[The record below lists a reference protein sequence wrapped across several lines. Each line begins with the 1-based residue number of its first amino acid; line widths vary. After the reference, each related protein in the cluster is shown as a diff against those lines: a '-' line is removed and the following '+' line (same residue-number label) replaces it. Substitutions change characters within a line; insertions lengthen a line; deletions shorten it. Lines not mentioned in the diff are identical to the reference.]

1 MNLKQDYSN
10 DNRALVGD
18 WHLSYW
24 SVLWFIGS
32 VFFFTFCG
40 FVQAAQ
46 QVVQS
51 PSSSNSAQNTRPNID
66 IDKGSKRQFNIAIG
80 QDSYPYQFETT
91 SGAAD
96 GLMVDLWR
104 LWARKNNYEV
114 NFMPAQWSRSIELLD
129 QQQVDFHAGLSILT
143 ERQKRYQMG
152 RPLVAIHSG
161 LFVHQKLSGI
171 ATLEDVR
178 PYVIGVV
185 DGAMHI
191 SALRKLLPDIHLKR
205 YPTRDD
211 LYRAALKGEVRVFVG
226 LDRLSARHPQ
236 FNKIS
241 KLFPLYKKIDYQS
254 FYLTYAVNRQLPEQG
269 SEMALII
276 SQGLEKVTAEEI
288 KNIEKKWLGI
298 GAEADT
304 LVIALP
310 IDRAP
315 FMSVS
320 ANGEPIGLIVDI
332 WKEWAKKTKR
342 EIAFLTDN
350 SSISIANLANRKA
363 DIHAGF
369 ADVSINVDSFP
380 HAHHIYSYQAYIYY
394 PTDGAEARD
403 EPNINNSNLG
413 VLADTPV
420 IKDIRER
427 YVGTKLVPFTN
438 YQQMISAATEGKIDA
453 FVAGEQMVEVELI
466 KHNLLSKFSRIE
478 NVSFENRMYALVRQD
493 NQALISQIK
502 EGFSLIDLEQLRA
515 LERSWIKSTDAL
527 HFANAKVKIALN
539 ASQKSWL
546 MRHPVIRLGALKDW
560 APIEFV
566 DDDGHL
572 IGVTA
577 DLISIIEKR
586 AQVFIEVKLFDEWN
600 DIVSALQNREIDMV
614 ASMDKTAERESF
626 ANFTEEYWPQHWAVV
641 TDYNQEPV
649 SLLAQ
654 LKGKR
659 LAVVKG
665 YQLIPFIHQRFPQI
679 LLQVVPDHRSGFI
692 AIRNGQADA
701 FIDGMANVASEIR
714 AGQYQ
719 DLRFSLVDD
728 IPPAMERIGVRKDW
742 QPLIGI
748 LNKVISTISD
758 NEEKKILEK
767 WFELKVQ
774 SGIDK
779 RKATQAA
786 VVVLTVFIV
795 VIWWNRRLQREVKKR
810 RIIERKM
817 KYMATHDELTGLP
830 NRVLLRDRLTASI
843 AQHARHQEQ
852 LALLF
857 IDLDGFK
864 DVNDTYGHDVGD
876 ELLIQIAK
884 RFKGAIRRSDTVA
897 RFGGDEFVVL
907 LTGLHDKTQVE
918 PICEKLLESIG
929 DYFQLSSCRAKVG
942 ASIGVAMY
950 PADGTDDTQ
959 LMKIADTLMYEVK
972 ASGKNNYV
980 FSDK

>member
-1 MNLKQDYSN
+1 MIG
-10 DNRALVGD
+10 LVKRF
-18 WHLSYW
+18 HHQL
-24 SVLWFIGS
+24 GS
-32 VFFFTFCG
+32 G
-40 FVQAAQ
+40 FVVGFFILTICLFSVSFGGFAYPQDANLSATPQ
-46 QVVQS
+46 QQI
-51 PSSSNSAQNTRPNID
+51 AKQRFT
-66 IDKGSKRQFNIAIG
+66 IAIG
-80 QDSYPYQFETT
+80 KDSYPYQFKTT
-91 SGAAD
+91 GGYAD
-96 GLMVDLWR
+96 GIMVDLWR

-114 NFMPAQWSRSIELLD
+114 NFVAQQWSESIELLAD
-129 QQQVDFHAGLSILT
+129 QKVDFHAGLSILP
-143 ERQKRYQMG
+143 ERQVRFLMG
-152 RPLVAIHSG
+152 EPLVAIHSG
-161 LFVHQKLSGI
+161 LFVHQQISGV
-171 ATLEDVR
+171 TELEDLR

-191 SALRKLLPDIHLKR
+191 SALRKLMPDVHLKR

-226 LDRLSARHPQ
+226 LDRLSTRHPQ
-236 FNKIS
+236 FPKLS

-254 FYLTYAVNRQLPEQG
+254 FYLTYAINRQMPQQG
-269 SEMALII
+269 AQLATLITD
-276 SQGLEKVTAEEI
+276 GLKKVTDQEI

-298 GAEADT
+298 GAESDT

-332 WKEWAKKTKR
+332 WKKWAEKTQR

-350 SSISIANLANRKA
+350 SSISLANLDNKKA

-369 ADVSINVDSFP
+369 ADVSINVNSFP
-380 HAHHIYSYQAYIYY
+380 HAHHIYSYQSYIYY
-394 PTDGAEARD
+394 PSDGVQD
-403 EPNINNSNLG
+403 TKEPNINNSVLG
-413 VLADTPV
+413 ILEDSPV
-420 IKDIRER
+420 INELRQRFI
-427 YVGTKLVPFTN
+427 GTQLKIFSN
-438 YQQMISAATEGKIDA
+438 YQQMLSAATEGNIDA

-466 KHNLLSKFSRIE
+466 KHNLLSKFARID

-502 EGFSLIDLEQLRA
+502 EGFSLIDLDELRA
-515 LERSWIKSTDAL
+515 LERSWIKSSDSL
-527 HFANAKVKIALN
+527 HFANAKVKVVLN
-539 ASQKSWL
+539 AEQKSWL
-546 MRHPVIRLGALKDW
+546 MRHPVIRLGALRDW
-560 APIEFV
+560 APVEFV
-566 DDDGHL
+566 DDEGNL

-577 DLISIIEKR
+577 DLISLIEKR
-586 AQVFIEVKLFDEWN
+586 AQVAIEVKLFDEWD
-600 DIVSALQNREIDMV
+600 DIVSALKAREIDMV
-614 ASMDKTAERESF
+614 ASMDKTTERETF
-626 ANFTEEYWPQHWAVV
+626 ANFTQEYWPQHWAVV
-641 TDYNQEPV
+641 TDFNQESV
-649 SLLAQ
+649 SFISQ

-692 AIRNGQADA
+692 AVRNGQADA

-714 AGQYQ
+714 AGRHQ
-719 DLRFSLVDD
+719 DLRFSLVEDV
-728 IPPAMERIGVRKDW
+728 PPAMERIGVRKDW

-748 LNKVISTISD
+748 LNKVINTISD
-758 NEEKKILEK
+758 NEEKAILEK

-786 VVVLTVFIV
+786 VVVLTALIV
-795 VIWWNRRLQREVKKR
+795 VIWWNRRLQGEVKKR
-810 RIIERKM
+810 RAIEEKM

-876 ELLIQIAK
+876 ELLIQISK

-907 LTGLHDKTQVE
+907 LTSLQDKIQVE
-918 PICEKLLESIG
+918 PICDKLLDSIG
-929 DYFQLSSCRAKVG
+929 EHFQLSRCSAKVG

-950 PADGTDDTQ
+950 PADGTDDTT
-959 LMKIADTLMYEVK
+959 LMKVADTLMYEVK

-980 FSDK
+980 FSKN